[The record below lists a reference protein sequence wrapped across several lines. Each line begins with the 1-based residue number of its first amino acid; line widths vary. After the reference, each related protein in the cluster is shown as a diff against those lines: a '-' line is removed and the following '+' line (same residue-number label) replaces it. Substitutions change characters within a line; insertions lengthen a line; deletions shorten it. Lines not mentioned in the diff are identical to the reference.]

1 MFYINLSY
9 NEFCIIEDFNFLE
22 FMDSITDIDVR
33 GNICSDLDS
42 KRFINTM
49 KKRFEFLEMINGVEV
64 MKAG

>member
-1 MFYINLSY
+1 
-9 NEFCIIEDFNFLE
+9 
-22 FMDSITDIDVR
+22 MDSITDIDVR

-42 KRFINTM
+42 KRFINNM